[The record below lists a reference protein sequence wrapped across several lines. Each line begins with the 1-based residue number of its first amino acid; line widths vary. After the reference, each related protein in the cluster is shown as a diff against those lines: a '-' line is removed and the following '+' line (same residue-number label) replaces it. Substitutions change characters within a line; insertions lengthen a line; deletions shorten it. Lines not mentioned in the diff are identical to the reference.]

1 MPETKILKPAGDNKV
16 RRPDNGKHLKPEGE
30 KVEINSYWQRRIAA
44 GEVVEV
50 TAAKPAPKK
59 TGGNE

>member
-1 MPETKILKPAGDNKV
+1 MADIKILKPVGAGNV
-16 RRPDNGKHLKPEGE
+16 RRPDGKHLARDGE
-30 KVEINSYWQRRIAA
+30 RVEMTSYWHRRLAA

-50 TAAKPAPKK
+50 TAAKPAAKK